1 MKLSEVIPFLTLSAI
16 ADPSKIE
23 EQFNSC
29 HSSYHF
35 RLPYWSIYATRR
47 KLMISFWYTT
57 VLKHFIILFG
67 IGLFITALIGF
78 NTGINSTFL
87 LLFFCLFCSIFF
99 VMLFFIYLPSFQ
111 GIFLPML
118 DSCLEN
124 YSGKQLEGIQKCKK
138 EQYPV
143 MTLMLIQYC
152 YFKLAE
158 ARGSLLMDP
167 FPGLLMKQYGVS
179 QKMIDS
185 TLRTIVLNNWDRA
198 KPRKRTEVSE
208 AFDEAI
214 DYFQSFGLEKAVQI
228 LISLQRKVMSRP
240 V

>member
-1 MKLSEVIPFLTLSAI
+1 
-16 ADPSKIE
+16 
-23 EQFNSC
+23 
-29 HSSYHF
+29 
-35 RLPYWSIYATRR
+35 
-47 KLMISFWYTT
+47 
-57 VLKHFIILFG
+57 
-67 IGLFITALIGF
+67 
-78 NTGINSTFL
+78 
-87 LLFFCLFCSIFF
+87 
-99 VMLFFIYLPSFQ
+99 
-111 GIFLPML
+111 
-118 DSCLEN
+118 
-124 YSGKQLEGIQKCKK
+124 
-138 EQYPV
+138 